1 MGHGEPEFNLR
12 EKADYGGKNIVHA
25 GCWGTC
31 PQKALRCPALRW
43 SSWDSQSVKT
53 TERGGTRGF
62 DGHKW
67 VNNVA
72 VSRVVVV
79 LHDIAGPPDVP
90 DIQKVRAE
98 EAGATTVILMPNC
111 STSVA
116 TDSERASTAN
126 FGAP

>member
-1 MGHGEPEFNLR
+1 MPAILTRTLAQLR
-12 EKADYGGKNIVHA
+12 RITLLLAMISRPRL
-25 GCWGTC
+25 C
-31 PQKALRCPALRW
+31 
-43 SSWDSQSVKT
+43 
-53 TERGGTRGF
+53 
-62 DGHKW
+62 
-67 VNNVA
+67 NVA
-72 VSRVVVV
+72 VSRAV